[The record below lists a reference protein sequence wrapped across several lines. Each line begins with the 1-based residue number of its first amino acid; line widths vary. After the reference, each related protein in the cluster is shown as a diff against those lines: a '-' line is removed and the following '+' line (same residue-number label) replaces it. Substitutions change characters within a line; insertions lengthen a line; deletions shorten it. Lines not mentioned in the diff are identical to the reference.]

1 MCTWIAELML
11 SKIAAISNTHKIQR
25 DHMMDEAIVR
35 QQEQI
40 KKEEIKILKQDFFTF
55 VQTNNE
61 DLDHLAI
68 FTLLQSHGK
77 VQECI
82 EFAKKTGSHK
92 ELIIHYLNN
101 KQFDKALLNLQ
112 MIEDKKVR
120 ND

>member
-77 VQECI
+77 VQ
-82 EFAKKTGSHK
+82 
-92 ELIIHYLNN
+92 
-101 KQFDKALLNLQ
+101 
-112 MIEDKKVR
+112 
-120 ND
+120 